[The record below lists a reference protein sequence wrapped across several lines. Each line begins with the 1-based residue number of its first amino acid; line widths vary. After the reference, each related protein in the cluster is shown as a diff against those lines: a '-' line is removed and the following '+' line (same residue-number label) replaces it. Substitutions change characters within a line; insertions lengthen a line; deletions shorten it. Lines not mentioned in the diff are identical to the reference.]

1 MMTHDGFNE
10 VMNTIAEIYTKD
22 VPSVQGQKIYFM
34 IFSKNFES
42 DEEFMNA
49 TLRVLE
55 TRVFTSFPKPAEF
68 LESCKRKDDI
78 ETEVINE
85 QIKIRQAIKKHGA
98 YANVC
103 FDNPII
109 HKVIQNLFGSW
120 VKMCRME
127 IEEFENLMKW
137 DFTKVYKF
145 YREQKIKE
153 VPLFLEG
160 IATHQNSLG
169 NQKEEILINYVGNKE
184 KCLKWNNAYY
194 NKNQIELTNK
204 EKYKQ
209 LGYVENFKTV
219 EFDKEE
225 NEKILEFKNKTAE
238 EITQSL
244 GISVVEKR
252 KKTGIEYSKEDLL
265 KMLNN

>member
-1 MMTHDGFNE
+1 MITKEGFTE
-10 VMNTIAEIYTKD
+10 VINTIAEIYPKD
-22 VPSVQGQKIYFM
+22 VPSIQGQKIYFM

-49 TLRVLE
+49 TLKVLE
-55 TRVFTSFPKPAEF
+55 NRVFSSFPKPAEF
-68 LESCKRKDDI
+68 LEACKRKDDVEAEI
-78 ETEVINE
+78 IRE
-85 QIKIRQAIKKHGA
+85 QINIRQAIKKHGA
-98 YANVC
+98 YSNVC

-127 IEEFENLMKW
+127 IEEFETLMKW
-137 DFTKVYKF
+137 DFPKIYKF

-169 NQKEEILINYVGNKE
+169 NNKEEIAINYVGNKD
-184 KCLKWNNAYY
+184 KCFKWNNAYY
-194 NKNQIELTNK
+194 NKNQIDMVNK

-209 LGYVENFKTV
+209 LGYVTEEPKKLEYVNDFKNV
-219 EFDKEE
+219 ED
-225 NEKILEFKNKTAE
+225 ILESL
-238 EITQSL
+238 EIKR
-244 GISVVEKR
+244 IEKPI
-252 KKTGIEYSKEDLL
+252 KTGIEYTQEQLL
-265 KMLNN
+265 KMARQEKFKDIF

>member
-1 MMTHDGFNE
+1 MITKEGFTE
-10 VMNTIAEIYTKD
+10 VINTIAEIYPKD
-22 VPSVQGQKIYFM
+22 VPSIQGQKIYFV

-49 TLRVLE
+49 TLKVLE
-55 TRVFTSFPKPAEF
+55 NRVFSSFPKPAEF
-68 LESCKRKDDI
+68 LEACKRKDDVEAEI
-78 ETEVINE
+78 TNE
-85 QIKIRQAIKKHGA
+85 QINIRQAIKKYGA

-137 DFTKVYKF
+137 DFPKIYKF

-169 NQKEEILINYVGNKE
+169 NNKEEIAINYVGNKD

-194 NKNQIELTNK
+194 NKNQIDMVNK

-209 LGYVENFKTV
+209 LGYVTEEPKKLEYVNDFKNV
-219 EFDKEE
+219 ED
-225 NEKILEFKNKTAE
+225 ILESL
-238 EITQSL
+238 EIKR
-244 GISVVEKR
+244 IEKPI
-252 KKTGIEYSKEDLL
+252 KTGIEYTQEQLL
-265 KMLNN
+265 KMARQEKFKDIF

>member
-1 MMTHDGFNE
+1 MISREAF
-10 VMNTIAEIYTKD
+10 NTIMNQLNFLYSKD
-22 VPSVQGQKIYFM
+22 VPPVEIHDLYFN
-34 IFSKNFES
+34 IFAQEFEN
-42 DEEFMNA
+42 DEEFTKSA
-49 TLRVLE
+49 LLVIK
-55 TRVFTSFPKPAEF
+55 TRVFPSFPKPAEF
-68 LESCKRKDDI
+68 LEACKRKDDI

-85 QIKIRQAIKKHGA
+85 QIKIRQAIKKYGA

-137 DFTKVYKF
+137 DFPKIYKF
-145 YREQKIKE
+145 YRESKIKE

-184 KCLKWNNAYY
+184 KCLKWNNAYF
-194 NKNQIELTNK
+194 NKNQIDLANK

-209 LGYVENFKTV
+209 LGYV
-219 EFDKEE
+219 KEE
-225 NEKILEFKNKTAE
+225 PKQLEHASEFKSVDDILENL
-238 EITQSL
+238 EIKR
-244 GISVVEKR
+244 IEKPN
-252 KKTGIEYSKEDLL
+252 KTGIEYTQEQLL
-265 KMLNN
+265 KMARQEKFKDIF

>member
-1 MMTHDGFNE
+1 MITHEGFNE
-10 VMNTIAEIYTKD
+10 VMNTIAEIYPKD

-42 DEEFMNA
+42 DEYFMNA

-68 LESCKRKDDI
+68 LEACKRKGDI
-78 ETEVINE
+78 EAEITNE
-85 QIKIRQAIKKHGA
+85 QINIRQAIKKYGA

-103 FDNPII
+103 FDNPIT

-120 VKMCRME
+120 VKMCRMG
-127 IEEFENLMKW
+127 IEEFKNLMKW
-137 DFTKVYKF
+137 DFPKVYKF

-160 IATHQNSLG
+160 ISTHQNSLG

-184 KCLKWNNAYY
+184 KCL
-194 NKNQIELTNK
+194 
-204 EKYKQ
+204 
-209 LGYVENFKTV
+209 
-219 EFDKEE
+219 
-225 NEKILEFKNKTAE
+225 
-238 EITQSL
+238 S
-244 GISVVEKR
+244 
-252 KKTGIEYSKEDLL
+252 
-265 KMLNN
+265 